1 MKAMPF
7 VKKTSKSLQCLSNI
21 DCVFYHKR
29 LMVRV
34 EKVERGRHWLEIRAF
49 GTKSLGL
56 SMASFPL
63 IIPAL
68 VGKAT
73 RFPPVPPLGVAAW
86 GSGLR
91 RIPGFPLGSAGRSA
105 GVDEQCPPWTWGGHV
120 VAGTPRCY
128 RPQVSAGGAVE
139 TAGERPKA
147 KMAVLHMRLK
157 EGAFGVL
164 SGSPHCS
171 VLSGKRNVIWKNISK
186 PFCKTKTALRF
197 GRDQK

>member
-7 VKKTSKSLQCLSNI
+7 VKKTSKSLQCLSKDI

-29 LMVRV
+29 LMVKV
-34 EKVERGRHWLEIRAF
+34 EKVEQGRHWLEIRACPGLGTAF

-91 RIPGFPLGSAGRSA
+91 RIPGFPLGSAGRST
-105 GVDEQCPPWTWGGHV
+105 GVDEQHLPWTWGGHV
-120 VAGTPRCY
+120 VAGTPRRY

-139 TAGERPKA
+139 AAGERPKA
-147 KMAVLHMRLK
+147 KMAVLHRRLK

-164 SGSPHCS
+164 S
-171 VLSGKRNVIWKNISK
+171 
-186 PFCKTKTALRF
+186 
-197 GRDQK
+197 